1 MSQLRVTL
9 DRSTIGYPKDQKMT
23 ARNIGLRRLH
33 QSVIVPDNPAM
44 RGMIR
49 KISHLVTVEPVETG
63 ELAS

>member
-9 DRSTIGYPKDQKMT
+9 DRSTIGYPKDQKIT

-33 QSVIVPDNPAM
+33 QTVIVPDNPAM

-49 KISHLVTVEPVETG
+49 KIGHLVSVETLETG
-63 ELAS
+63 EVAS

>member
-49 KISHLVTVEPVETG
+49 KISHLVTVEPGETG

>member
-1 MSQLRVTL
+1 
-9 DRSTIGYPKDQKMT
+9 MT

-63 ELAS
+63 EVAS